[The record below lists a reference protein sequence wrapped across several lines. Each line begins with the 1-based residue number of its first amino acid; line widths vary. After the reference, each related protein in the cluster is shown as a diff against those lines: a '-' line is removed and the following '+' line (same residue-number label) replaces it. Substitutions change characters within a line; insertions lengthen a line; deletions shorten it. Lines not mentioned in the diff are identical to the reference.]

1 MPLLLLPTQKPRS
14 GVRRGAPA
22 EPRRVSQNPESESD
36 GTRQVHMV
44 PDQIQDPRSGVTEVS
59 RPGAPKVQD
68 PDSGRRPV
76 ALPQSDAQKPESRV
90 RRAPQ
95 GGPGERGQPAGSR
108 VRPPEARPRQQ
119 REGRDPGSKV
129 RLSGEGAARGRIQ
142 RGREGEPGD
151 SGVQLKVL
159 MKTLRKQALD
169 SVWPERRISHHSPT
183 NYKRRRCMHPR
194 CGRRS
199 HASRATCS
207 LDGPRCPRGVT

>member
-1 MPLLLLPTQKPRS
+1 MKLHTSDSDQIEITRATNPESRVRSSCHFFYYPPRNHAS

-36 GTRQVHMV
+36 GTWQVHMV

-142 RGREGEPGD
+142 RGREGEAGLRG
-151 SGVQLKVL
+151 SLVL
-159 MKTLRKQALD
+159 MKNPRKWHL
-169 SVWPERRISHHSPT
+169 
-183 NYKRRRCMHPR
+183 
-194 CGRRS
+194 
-199 HASRATCS
+199 
-207 LDGPRCPRGVT
+207 

>member
-1 MPLLLLPTQKPRS
+1 MPLLLLRYPETTVRSPERGASRAPAGVPKPR
-14 GVRRGAPA
+14 VRIGWHLAGAHGSRPDPGSAIRSDRGKP
-22 EPRRVSQNPESESD
+22 
-36 GTRQVHMV
+36 
-44 PDQIQDPRSGVTEVS
+44 S
-59 RPGAPKVQD
+59 RPGAPAKVKVQD

-142 RGREGEPGD
+142 RGREGEPGLRG
-151 SGVQLKVL
+151 SLVL
-159 MKTLRKQALD
+159 MKTPRKQAL
-169 SVWPERRISHHSPT
+169 SVRPERRISHHSHT
-183 NYKRRRCMHPR
+183 VRLCHL
-194 CGRRS
+194 G
-199 HASRATCS
+199 AGGGTCRTPLS
-207 LDGPRCPRGVT
+207 CDVR

>member
-142 RGREGEPGD
+142 RGREGEPGLRG
-151 SGVQLKVL
+151 SLVL
-159 MKTLRKQALD
+159 MKTPRKQAL
-169 SVWPERRISHHSPT
+169 SVRPERRISHHSHT
-183 NYKRRRCMHPR
+183 VRLCHL
-194 CGRRS
+194 G
-199 HASRATCS
+199 AGGGTCRTPLS
-207 LDGPRCPRGVT
+207 CDVR